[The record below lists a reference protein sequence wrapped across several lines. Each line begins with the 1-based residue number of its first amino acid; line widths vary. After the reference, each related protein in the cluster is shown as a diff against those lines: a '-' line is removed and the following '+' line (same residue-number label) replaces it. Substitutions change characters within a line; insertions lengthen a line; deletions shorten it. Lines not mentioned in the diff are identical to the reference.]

1 MCPMVIFSLADQEYC
16 LDVQDV
22 QEVVRMVTVTPL
34 PEAPAEVLGAINV
47 RGVPTLVLDL
57 RQRLGLTHRP
67 PTPISP
73 LLIVKA
79 HGASLAVL
87 VDRVIGVTQ
96 EGTMPSNAGIVRVGD
111 KLVVMLRPDNLP
123 SERSLPLIG
132 GRANEGW
139 MPASEQS

>member
-16 LDVQDV
+16 LDVQEV

-34 PEAPAEVLGAINV
+34 PEAPAEVLGVINV

-57 RQRLGLTHRP
+57 RQRLGLPQRP

-79 HGASLAVL
+79 HGSSLAVL
-87 VDRVIGVTQ
+87 VDRVTGVTQ
-96 EGTMPSNAGIVRVGD
+96 AGTMPSNAGIVRVGD

-123 SERSLPLIG
+123 SERSLPLIS

-139 MPASEQS
+139 TVAKEPS